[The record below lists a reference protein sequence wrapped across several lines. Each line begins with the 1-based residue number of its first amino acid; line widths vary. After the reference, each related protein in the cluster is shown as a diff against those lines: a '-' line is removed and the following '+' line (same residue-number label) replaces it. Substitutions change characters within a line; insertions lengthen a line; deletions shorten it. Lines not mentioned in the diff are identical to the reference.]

1 MKTIIKKSELKS
13 IYDIDCPTWKPI
25 IEKYDG
31 WVIDKTA
38 GSPADLWNGNAVEIL
53 KTIQSET
60 IDLIVTDPPYKIIT
74 GGDSNGKNSTRP
86 KGILS
91 GNRKLMKFIPKFS
104 EWLPECYRVLKNG
117 THAYF
122 MINSTNLTEMLVE
135 VEKAGFKI
143 HNILIWKKNNCTPS
157 QFYMKN
163 CEYIIFCRKGKAKYI
178 NNIGGSKTVHDFNNI
193 IGNKVHP
200 TEKPVELM
208 SVYVENS
215 SNENDIV
222 LDPFMGAGSTG
233 VACLKLNRKFIGIEI
248 EINYFDIAKNRLMEI
263 GK

>member
-1 MKTIIKKSELKS
+1 MKTKF
-13 IYDIDCPTWKPI
+13 DIMQ
-25 IEKYDG
+25 ESLFEN
-31 WVIDKTA
+31 KTA
-38 GSPADLWNGNAVEIL
+38 IAPNRCYALPDLFNGNAVEIL

-74 GGDSNGKNSTRP
+74 GGDSNGKNSVRP

-91 GNRKLMKFIPKFS
+91 GNRELMKFIPKFS

-122 MINSTNLTEMLVE
+122 MVNSTNLTEMLVE
-135 VEKAGFKI
+135 VEKAGFKV

-163 CEYIIFCRKGKAKYI
+163 CEYIIFCRKGKGKAKYI
-178 NNIGGSKTVHDFNNI
+178 NNMGGSKTVHEFNNI

-208 SVYVENS
+208 SVYIENS
-215 SNENDIV
+215 SNENDVV
-222 LDPFMGAGSTG
+222 LDPFMGSGSTG
-233 VACLKLNRKFIGIEI
+233 IACLKLNRKFIGIEI
-248 EINYFDIAKNRLMEI
+248 DENYFDIAQNRLIEMKTK
-263 GK
+263 GCA

>member
-1 MKTIIKKSELKS
+1 MKTKRNNMQESLFEN
-13 IYDIDCPTWKPI
+13 
-25 IEKYDG
+25 EKAIAQNSCY
-31 WVIDKTA
+31 A
-38 GSPADLWNGNAVEIL
+38 LPDLFNGNAVEIL

-74 GGDSNGKNSTRP
+74 GGDSNGKNSVRP

-91 GNRKLMKFIPKFS
+91 GNRELMKFIPKFS

-135 VEKAGFKI
+135 VEKAGFKV

-178 NNIGGSKTVHDFNNI
+178 NNMGGSKTVHDFNNI

-208 SVYVENS
+208 SVYVANS
-215 SNENDIV
+215 SNENDLI

-248 EINYFDIAKNRLMEI
+248 DESYFDIAQNRIMETKTK
-263 GK
+263 GCA